1 MLALG
6 ILGIIFEIKTGAFGI
21 GALLGLL
28 SFALFFGASYMAGLA
43 GWHEVLLLGLGA
55 IALAVEAFILPGFG
69 AAGILGF
76 TAVAT
81 AIVLAMV
88 GGSPTLADVGRAV
101 AVLGASLLITILVI
115 YAWFR
120 HLPSR
125 GRFAGL
131 FLHTSTPQAQG
142 YISALPRGD
151 LIGRAGVALTDLRP
165 AGTAEFGG
173 ERLDVVTEGEYL
185 PQGTSVEVVRSE
197 GYRHVVR
204 TTREEIPSLKGTV
217 RG

>member
-1 MLALG
+1 LLALG
-6 ILGIIFEIKTGAFGI
+6 VLGIIFEIKTGAFGI

-28 SFALFFGASYMAGLA
+28 SFALFFGASYLSGLA

-81 AIVLAMV
+81 AVVLAMV
-88 GGSPTLADVGRAV
+88 SGSPTLADVGRAV

-120 HLPSR
+120 HLPNR

-131 FLHTSTPQAQG
+131 FLQTRTPQAQG
-142 YISALPRGD
+142 YISAPPRGD
-151 LIGRAGVALTDLRP
+151 LIGSAGVALTDLRP

-185 PQGTSVEVVRSE
+185 PQGTPVQVVRSE

-204 TTREEIPSLKGTV
+204 AVREEIPSLKGTV